1 MTWKMGNIM
10 EDVKLEK
17 VAEISSGLV
26 LNRFISDQ
34 KKEGEEYLYIT
45 LKSVEDNKINL
56 ELLEYMNMGRKVQE
70 RYILHKGD
78 IIMKLAPPFS
88 AALIDFEL
96 PNLIAPSNFAIIRI
110 KKDFDA
116 EYLSFILNGKIIRRQ
131 LNRLVEGTILT
142 IIKIS
147 YLNELKIKQRDKKE
161 QIKYAKLLSLLLK
174 RRELKK
180 RILELEEQLMNNILS
195 NL

>member
-1 MTWKMGNIM
+1 MGNIM
-10 EDVKLEK
+10 EEVKLEE

-26 LNRFISDQ
+26 LNRFSSDQ
-34 KKEGEEYLYIT
+34 EKEGEEYLYIT

-56 ELLEYMNMGRKVQE
+56 ELLECMNMERKVQE

-88 AALIDFEL
+88 AALIDFDL

-116 EYLSFILNGKIIRRQ
+116 EYLSFILNGKLIRRQ

-161 QIKYAKLLSLLLK
+161 QIKYAKLLSLFLK

-180 RILELEEQLMNNILS
+180 RILKLEEQLMNNILS